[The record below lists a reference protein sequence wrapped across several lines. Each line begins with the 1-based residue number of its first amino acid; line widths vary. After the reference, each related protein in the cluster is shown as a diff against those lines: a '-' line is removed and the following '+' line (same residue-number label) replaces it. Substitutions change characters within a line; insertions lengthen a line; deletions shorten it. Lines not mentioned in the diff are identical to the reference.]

1 MCYYEDNKETNFR
14 LFKLKFAHI
23 FNDVNDNLFKEIF
36 SLTSVKLADKL
47 INTANKEE
55 NQMFINDIKKNED
68 NIFEQDEFSNFIIR
82 PVYKRLNILD
92 VAKLDYSKI

>member
-1 MCYYEDNKETNFR
+1 MDYYEDNKEKNLR

>member
-1 MCYYEDNKETNFR
+1 
-14 LFKLKFAHI
+14 
-23 FNDVNDNLFKEIF
+23 
-36 SLTSVKLADKL
+36 
-47 INTANKEE
+47 
-55 NQMFINDIKKNED
+55 MFINDIKKNED

>member
-1 MCYYEDNKETNFR
+1 MDYYEDNKETNFR

-55 NQMFINDIKKNED
+55 NQMFINDFKKNED
-68 NIFEQDEFSNFIIR
+68 NIFEQDEFSKFIIR

>member
-1 MCYYEDNKETNFR
+1 MDYYEDNKETNFR

-68 NIFEQDEFSNFIIR
+68 NIFEQDEFSNFIIG

>member
-1 MCYYEDNKETNFR
+1 MDYYEDNKEKNLR

-55 NQMFINDIKKNED
+55 HQMFINDIKKNED